1 MPVGSVA
8 PIKGMLRKKFFF
20 DVTMSLGSGITFALA
35 FWYGVHV
42 PRVQKRTLSIVLIQ
56 ATPTTPSLRRSL
68 HKVVADYKFITPRIL
83 TSTLPASE
91 ARFPGWTSTAQP
103 ALNPCVHGSGICP
116 PWLCALV
123 QASCPTT

>member
-35 FWYGVHV
+35 FWYGIHV
-42 PRVQKRTLSIVLIQ
+42 PRVQKRTLSIMLIQ
-56 ATPTTPSLRRSL
+56 ATPTTPSSRRSL
-68 HKVVADYKFITPRIL
+68 HKVVADYELITPRIL
-83 TSTLPASE
+83 TSTLLASD
-91 ARFPGWTSTAQP
+91 AQSPVWTSTARP
-103 ALNPCVHGSGICP
+103 GPNPYVHGSGIYP
-116 PWLCALV
+116 PWLCVPV

>member
-83 TSTLPASE
+83 TSTPVSYTHLRAHE
-91 ARFPGWTSTAQP
+91 T
-103 ALNPCVHGSGICP
+103 
-116 PWLCALV
+116 
-123 QASCPTT
+123 